1 MSFTILGKEERTID
15 VESLI
20 LKFQQG
26 DVDAFRE
33 IVQEYGNYV
42 YRVTYS
48 VLHDAKEAEDAAQET
63 FLQVYKSLP
72 GYRSQGFK
80 SWLTRITVNKA
91 IDMKRRRDRRREEQW
106 DPVDVALQIPTQDDD
121 ILKGLIDNEHSQH
134 LQDKI
139 SQLPPGH
146 RDIVTA
152 FYLEEKGYE
161 EIAVEQQIAVKTVE
175 SRLYRAR
182 AWIREHW
189 KKEEEWR

>member
-1 MSFTILGKEERTID
+1 M
-15 VESLI
+15 
-20 LKFQQG
+20 KFQQG
-26 DVDAFRE
+26 DTDTFRE

-63 FLQVYKSLP
+63 FLQVYKSLT

-106 DPVDVALQIPTQDDD
+106 DPVDVALQIPAQDDD
-121 ILKGLIDNEHSQH
+121 ILKGLIDNEHSQQI
-134 LQDKI
+134 QDKI

-161 EIAVEQQIAVKTVE
+161 EIAADQHIAVKTVE

>member
-1 MSFTILGKEERTID
+1 MGKEERAID
-15 VESLI
+15 EESLI
-20 LKFQQG
+20 LKSQQG
-26 DVDAFRE
+26 DVQAFRKL
-33 IVQEYGNYV
+33 VQEYGNYV

-63 FLQVYKSLP
+63 FLQVYKSLS

-106 DPVDVALQIPTQDDD
+106 DPIDVVTTFHSHDDD
-121 ILKGLIDNEHSQH
+121 ILKGLIDKEGRQQLH
-134 LQDKI
+134 DKI
-139 SQLPPGH
+139 SQLPAGH

-161 EIAVEQQIAVKTVE
+161 EIAEEQQIAIKTVE

-182 AWIREHW
+182 SWIREHW
-189 KKEEEWR
+189 KKEEWN